1 MHAAFPRVAAALALA
16 FASMAWARDAAVAPV
31 LSTRQQALM
40 ATVVGSA
47 AQPRILQ
54 VSLDELH
61 PTQPAIGYDQVYYK
75 LGRYAA
81 EEKHIADI
89 AKPKKFADLCE
100 ANGQGDVLS
109 GTANVAG
116 ATLGAP
122 PPGYRCKAAV
132 GSRPDDMKSVVIGP
146 QGKLYLTDGHHTFST
161 FWEADGGRNHRLKV
175 WVKVS
180 DNFSALDES
189 AFWTRMR
196 AENKVWLKDGRNQPI
211 APQQLPAAIG
221 LQSLGDDRYRA
232 LVYFTR
238 EVGYEPPD
246 HATEFLEFYWA
257 DWLRGKPALDLA
269 RIDLLNPA
277 AYANAILQA
286 AQAMV
291 ALQPADIVSG
301 GKRAADLGALDEVD
315 HETLAELTQD
325 KGKLRYAIDYRKSLG
340 RQGRMR
346 GSVPRT
352 SVRPLHQ
359 VALPLQLRQ
368 VAVRPQQIGQA
379 QGGEGAGIGR

>member
-1 MHAAFPRVAAALALA
+1 MHTAFPRVAAALALS
-16 FASMAWARDAAVAPV
+16 FASMAWARDAAVAPAPV
-31 LSTRQQALM
+31 LNARQQALM

-100 ANGQGDVLS
+100 ANGQGDVLP

-116 ATLGAP
+116 ATLAAP
-122 PPGYRCKAAV
+122 PAGYRCKAAV
-132 GSRPDDMKSVVIGP
+132 GSRPGDMKSVVIGP
-146 QGKLYLTDGHHTFST
+146 RGTVYLTDGHHTFST
-161 FWEADGGRNHRLKV
+161 FRDADGGRNHRLKV

-180 DNFSALDES
+180 DNFSALGEA

-196 AENKVWLKDGRNQPI
+196 EENKVWLKNGRNQAI
-211 APQQLPAAIG
+211 TPQQLPSAIG
-221 LQSLGDDRYRA
+221 LEALGDDPYRS

-238 EVGYEPPD
+238 GIGYEPPD
-246 HATEFLEFYWA
+246 KATEFLEFYWA
-257 DWLRGKPALDLA
+257 DWLRNKPVLKLERA
-269 RIDLLNPA
+269 DLLDPA
-277 AYANAILQA
+277 AYASAILLA

-291 ALQPADIVSG
+291 ALKPADIVSG
-301 GKRAADLGALDEVD
+301 GRRAADLGARREID
-315 HETLAELTQD
+315 HAAFDELTED
-325 KGKLRYAIDYRKSLG
+325 KGKLGYAIGYRKSLR
-340 RQGRMR
+340 RQ
-346 GSVPRT
+346 
-352 SVRPLHQ
+352 
-359 VALPLQLRQ
+359 
-368 VAVRPQQIGQA
+368 
-379 QGGEGAGIGR
+379 

>member
-1 MHAAFPRVAAALALA
+1 
-16 FASMAWARDAAVAPV
+16 MAWARDAAVAPA
-31 LSTRQQALM
+31 LSARQQALM

-109 GTANVAG
+109 GTASVAG
-116 ATLGAP
+116 ATLSAP
-122 PPGYRCKAAV
+122 PAGYRCKAAV
-132 GSRPDDMKSVVIGP
+132 GSRPDDMKTVVIGP
-146 QGKLYLTDGHHTFST
+146 RGTVYLTDGHHTFST
-161 FWEADGGRNHRLKV
+161 FRDADGGRNAQLKV

-180 DNFSALDES
+180 DNFSALDEA

-196 AENKVWLKDGRNQPI
+196 AQNKVWLKNGRNQAI
-211 APQQLPAAIG
+211 TPQQLPSAIG
-221 LQSLGDDRYRA
+221 LKFLGDDPYRS

-238 EVGYEPPD
+238 DVGYEPPG

-257 DWLRGKPALDLA
+257 DWLRGKPAPDLA
-269 RIDLLNPA
+269 HTDLLDRA

-286 AQAMV
+286 AQAMA
-291 ALQPADIVSG
+291 ALRPGDIVSG
-301 GKRAADLGALDEVD
+301 GKRAAELGALDKVD
-315 HETLAELTQD
+315 RATLEELTQD
-325 KGKLRYAIDYRKSLG
+325 KGKLSYAIAYRKSLA
-340 RQGRMR
+340 
-346 GSVPRT
+346 
-352 SVRPLHQ
+352 H
-359 VALPLQLRQ
+359 
-368 VAVRPQQIGQA
+368 
-379 QGGEGAGIGR
+379 

>member
-1 MHAAFPRVAAALALA
+1 
-16 FASMAWARDAAVAPV
+16 MAWARDAAVAPAPV
-31 LSTRQQALM
+31 LSARQQALM

-100 ANGQGDVLS
+100 ANGQGDVLP

-116 ATLGAP
+116 ATLAAP
-122 PPGYRCKAAV
+122 PAGYRCKAAV
-132 GSRPDDMKSVVIGP
+132 GSRPDDMKTVVIGP
-146 QGKLYLTDGHHTFST
+146 RGTVYLTDGHHTFST
-161 FWEADGGRNHRLKV
+161 FLDADGGRNHRLKV

-180 DNFSALDES
+180 DNFSALGEA

-196 AENKVWLKDGRNQPI
+196 EENKVWLKNGRNQAI
-211 APQQLPAAIG
+211 TPQQLPSAIG
-221 LQSLGDDRYRA
+221 LKALGDDPYRS

-238 EVGYEPPD
+238 GIGYEPPD
-246 HATEFLEFYWA
+246 KATEFLEFYWA
-257 DWLRGKPALDLA
+257 DWLRRKPALKLERA
-269 RIDLLNPA
+269 DLLDPA
-277 AYANAILQA
+277 AYASAILLA

-291 ALQPADIVSG
+291 ALQPAEIVSG
-301 GKRAADLGALDEVD
+301 GKRAADLGALREID
-315 HETLAELTQD
+315 HAAFDELTED
-325 KGKLRYAIDYRKSLG
+325 KSKLGYAIGYRKSLP
-340 RQGRMR
+340 RQ
-346 GSVPRT
+346 
-352 SVRPLHQ
+352 
-359 VALPLQLRQ
+359 
-368 VAVRPQQIGQA
+368 
-379 QGGEGAGIGR
+379 